1 MSKILRSLLLLV
13 VTSQAKGLE
22 IHYPFA
28 DAGFGD
34 GNVDTLK
41 ELDSW
46 LQLNYV
52 SGDVSIYI
60 APGYYQD
67 AARWNFSAK
76 PNVLLITA
84 EDANNPPVFDACL
97 NSTCIAG
104 APNGYFLR
112 IEPTYSVSP
121 ALGSIKLQNVVI
133 NNYVNGVYVNRTDD
147 AEISNNT
154 FNNIGSAFN
163 QNITLNSSGKRVYNG
178 YGVIHAN
185 KANNLII
192 ASNHINNAYNDDR
205 PLLMHALY
213 VVNSQHV
220 SAMYNN
226 INMISGDPI
235 RIRNGSE
242 NITLQHNNIMNSGS
256 AMISTFEQAGQEC
269 PSSLINASFNQFGL
283 VFPYH
288 NIYSQV
294 GFDIGWANKA
304 YLKEGMAHGRGFKVT
319 VDPQLSPPSC
329 AYHTIAH
336 KMDVF
341 SDSSNALVAQTN
353 DSRIINASSGV
364 ELAGGGNYLRILAG
378 GQLVVNTNQHF
389 VACSSSTVD
398 TCEDNGTS
406 NVNDDIDGFNS
417 DDPLTEYTLIM
428 RVKSGAVDKSM
439 ELSGAGLLN
448 YGFVIPANLS
458 GNWFDYQFPQKLRFN
473 SNAEAILVFKAINS
487 GPFIETV
494 RLQKVE

>member
-1 MSKILRSLLLLV
+1 MNKILFAVLLLA
-13 VTSQAKGLE
+13 VTSQTNALE
-22 IHYPFA
+22 IHYPFT
-28 DAGFGD
+28 DVDFGD
-34 GNVDTLK
+34 GNVDTL
-41 ELDSW
+41 EEMDSW
-46 LQLNYV
+46 LQVNYI
-52 SGDVSIYI
+52 SGDVTIYI
-60 APGYYQD
+60 ASGHYQD

-76 PNVLLITA
+76 PNLLLITA

-97 NSTCIAG
+97 NSACIAG

-112 IEPTYSVSP
+112 IEPTYSASP
-121 ALGSIKLQNVVI
+121 ALGAIKLQNVVI

-147 AEISNNT
+147 AEISHNT

-163 QNITLNSSGKRVYNG
+163 QNITLNASGNRLYNG

-242 NITLQHNNIMNSGS
+242 NITLQYNNIANSGS
-256 AMISTFEQAGQEC
+256 TMISTFEQAGQEC

-288 NIYSQV
+288 NIYSQA
-294 GFDIGWANKA
+294 GFDIGWANKN
-304 YLKEGMAHGRGFKVT
+304 YLREGMAHSRGFKVT

-329 AYHTIAH
+329 AYHTIAN

-341 SDSSNALVAQTN
+341 NDSSNALVAPTN
-353 DSRIINASSGV
+353 DSRIMNASSGV
-364 ELAGGGNYLRILAG
+364 ALAGSGNYIRILAG
-378 GQLVVNTNQHF
+378 GQLVLNTNQHF
-389 VACSSSTVD
+389 VGCSSSTVD

-406 NVNDDIDGFNS
+406 SVDDDIDVFNS
-417 DDPLTEYTLIM
+417 DDPLTEYVLILH
-428 RVKSGAVDKSM
+428 VKSGSVDKNM

-448 YGFVIPANLS
+448 YGFVVPADLS
-458 GNWFDYQFPQKLRFN
+458 GNWFDYQFPQKLRFS
-473 SNAEAILVFKAINS
+473 SNAEATLVFKAINS
-487 GPFIETV
+487 GPFISTI